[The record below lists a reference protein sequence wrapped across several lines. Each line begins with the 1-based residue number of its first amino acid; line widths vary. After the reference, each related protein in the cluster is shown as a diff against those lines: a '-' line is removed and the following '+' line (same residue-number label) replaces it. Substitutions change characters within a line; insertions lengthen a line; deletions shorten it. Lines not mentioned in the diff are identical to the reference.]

1 MKIIELTLSLSS
13 KDILSFFDLQKKIQI
28 TNVII
33 DKHIIILGTYKITGI
48 HVSFE
53 STLKIAKVT
62 SNTIYVNISTF
73 KLLKVNLMN
82 PLSKKAL
89 NYVINAFS
97 DIYGISFEGENFKL
111 NVLKIVNKYYKSQ
124 EIIDLNTALINDVV
138 VNKDEIQL
146 TFNNIDINID
156 EYKKVSSLKS

>member
-13 KDILSFFDLQKKIQI
+13 EDILSFFDLQKKIQI

-33 DKHIIILGTYKITGI
+33 DKHITILGKYKITGI

-53 STLKIAKVT
+53 STLKITKVT

-97 DIYGISFEGENFKL
+97 DIHGISFEGENFKL
-111 NVLKIVNKYYKSQ
+111 NVPKIINKYYKSQ
-124 EIIDLNTALINDVV
+124 EIMDLNTVIINEAVT
-138 VNKDEIQL
+138 NKNEIQL
-146 TFNNIDINID
+146 SFSNIAINID
-156 EYKKVSSLKS
+156 EYKKASSLKS